1 MGSIDANELIFEE
14 CECEDTQKENKI
26 KIANGLVKNYCLLK
40 ELNLL
45 SAIQDEEKN
54 ERTYSNKKNVITYDV
69 QNIIYANKYIMDFL
83 QLKEQNVIKI
93 KKEQEE
99 KEEERRKDLCTFH
112 EKDILNE
119 NDMANI
125 MHTLN
130 ENGLNLSVYEKNI
143 MNCDE
148 LNNFRVF
155 NDVLL
160 VKHIDMP
167 AEEKNDCTTLKI
179 REILKS
185 LIKNYNNSLNLIK
198 IQQNVIND
206 MIFYTHN
213 LLMNNKKLTEKNEN
227 LIKLNSVNME
237 LKSKLSNNTVT
248 EIKLPIIDQENI
260 SSLLKTQV
268 DLYRKHINH
277 LYDENNDLKKY
288 LSSYNGGNNSS
299 NS

>member
-1 MGSIDANELIFEE
+1 MGSIDADELIFEE

-45 SAIQDEEKN
+45 SVIQDEEKN
-54 ERTYSNKKNVITYDV
+54 KRTNFNKKNVITYDV
-69 QNIIYANKYIMDFL
+69 ENIIYANKYIMDFL

-99 KEEERRKDLCTFH
+99 KEEERRKTICKFH

-130 ENGLNLSVYEKNI
+130 ENELNLSVYEKNI

-148 LNNFRVF
+148 LSNFRVF

-167 AEEKNDCTTLKI
+167 TEEENEYTTLKI

-227 LIKLNSVNME
+227 LIKLNSLNME
-237 LKSKLSNNTVT
+237 LKSKLSNNTVN
-248 EIKLPIIDQENI
+248 EIKLPITDQENI

-288 LSSYNGGNNSS
+288 LSSYNGEKNSS